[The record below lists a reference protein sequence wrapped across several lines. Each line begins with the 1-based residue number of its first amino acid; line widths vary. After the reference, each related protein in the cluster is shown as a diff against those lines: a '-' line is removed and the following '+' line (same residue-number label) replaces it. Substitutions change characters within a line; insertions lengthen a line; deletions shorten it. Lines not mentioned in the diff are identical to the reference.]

1 MNGSRGA
8 VIRSLHPQQLSKYVV
23 IPPAR
28 RYKCHAVSRFLLR
41 FGIFDNPTSH
51 LSLCLSIES
60 QHFLSDALLPASA
73 PPARP
78 RRLACQVGA
87 GHLRVARPSNAAC
100 RQLDCCRC
108 LRSQQVT
115 ALPKLQARERTS
127 LFHPDYQRRVL
138 RYGTGVTH
146 CWRQTRAAF
155 LEKLEQTPQSSLGF
169 AVRRTLLVC
178 QSVCALQVS
187 GSYLAACRPFP
198 SRTHLAIAH
207 GDRAFPQGLG
217 LVINCSVNKIWQA

>member
-1 MNGSRGA
+1 VPGRGGASEGS
-8 VIRSLHPQQLSKYVV
+8 
-23 IPPAR
+23 PPIQCGMSAT
-28 RYKCHAVSRFLLR
+28 
-41 FGIFDNPTSH
+41 G
-51 LSLCLSIES
+51 
-60 QHFLSDALLPASA
+60 LLPLLAQPASN
-73 PPARP
+73 
-78 RRLACQVGA
+78 G
-87 GHLRVARPSNAAC
+87 
-100 RQLDCCRC
+100 
-108 LRSQQVT
+108 T
-115 ALPKLQARERTS
+115 AKIQARERTS

-138 RYGTGVTH
+138 RYGTRVTH
-146 CWRQTRAAF
+146 CWRQTRAAS

-187 GSYLAACRPFP
+187 GSYLAACRAFP